1 MAELGFLLDG
11 FPPAPATTA
20 QAHAAEKGGARTL
33 WIACH
38 LFQREPATLAAIA
51 LSATRRIRV
60 GLMAVSPYA
69 VHPVFAAMAAATLAE
84 LFPDRVVLS
93 LGVGAPADLRG
104 AGIASPRPLRTMRE
118 AIEICRALLAGEA
131 VEYAGEIFKIEGRR
145 LINAD
150 RAMPVLL
157 AAAGP
162 QMLALAGAAA
172 DGVIIS
178 GGTSVPFV
186 RWCLDQVDRGASS
199 NGGRA
204 CRKVG
209 IVYGHVAP
217 QQSDALQRSRRV
229 LGFILRGEHHARNLD
244 MAGLKLDQIAL
255 RESCARNDWQ
265 SVENLVTDDVVRL
278 HTISGTAAQA
288 RARLAAYRGIGL
300 DEIVIAGPT
309 EPDDIRNTLEQLGQ
323 K

>member
-11 FPPAPATTA
+11 FPPAPAITA
-20 QAHAAEKGGARTL
+20 QAQAAEVGGAQTL

-51 LSATRRIRV
+51 LSATKRIRV
-60 GLMAVSPYA
+60 GLMAISPYA

-84 LFPDRVVLS
+84 LFPGRVVLS
-93 LGVGAPADLRG
+93 LGVGAPADLKG

-118 AIEICRALLAGEA
+118 ALEICRALVAGQA
-131 VEYAGEIFKIEGRR
+131 VEYAGEVFEIEGRR
-145 LINAD
+145 LINGGK
-150 RAMPVLL
+150 AMPVLL

-186 RWCLDQVDRGASS
+186 RWCLDQVDRAASS
-199 NGGRA
+199 SGGRA

-209 IVYGHVAP
+209 IVYGHIA
-217 QQSDALQRSRRV
+217 QLESDALQRSRRV

-244 MAGLKLDQIAL
+244 MAGLKLDQVAL
-255 RESCARNDWQ
+255 REACAGNDWQ
-265 SVENLVTDDVVRL
+265 SVESLIADDIVRG

-288 RARLAAYRGIGL
+288 RTRLAAYRSIGL

-309 EPDDIRNTLEQLGQ
+309 EPSDIRNTLEQLGQ